1 MPTPSPIEQLII
13 QVGRLP
19 GLGPRSA
26 RRVVLQM
33 IKKPDALMQP
43 LIGAM
48 QGVMGSIVACGTC
61 GNLDTHDPCRICSDT
76 KRDGKMIC
84 VVEELSDLWA
94 MERSHLYRGLYH
106 VLGGVLSAM
115 DQIGPE
121 KLNVETLVRRA
132 ASEEVEEIILAT
144 NATVDGQT
152 TAHYLTERLKDA
164 KVKITR
170 LAQGI
175 PLGGELDYLDDGT
188 LGAALK
194 ARLPF

>member
-1 MPTPSPIEQLII
+1 MPTPSPIEQLIN

-33 IKKPDALMQP
+33 IKKPDAFMQP
-43 LIGAM
+43 LIAAM
-48 QGVMGSIVACGTC
+48 QGVMGSIVTCDTC
-61 GNLDTHDPCRICSDT
+61 GNLDSNNPCGICSDT
-76 KRDGKMIC
+76 RRDARIIC

-115 DQIGPE
+115 DQVGPE

-132 ASEEVEEIILAT
+132 ASAEVEEIILAT
-144 NATVDGQT
+144 N
-152 TAHYLTERLKDA
+152 
-164 KVKITR
+164 
-170 LAQGI
+170 
-175 PLGGELDYLDDGT
+175 
-188 LGAALK
+188 
-194 ARLPF
+194 

>member
-1 MPTPSPIEQLII
+1 MPAPSPIEQLIN

-26 RRVVLQM
+26 RRVVLQL
-33 IKKPDALMQP
+33 IKKPDTLMQP
-43 LIGAM
+43 LITAM
-48 QGVMGSIVACGTC
+48 QGVMHNIVPCSTC
-61 GNLDTHDPCRICSDT
+61 GNLDSKDPCGICADAR
-76 KRDGKMIC
+76 RDARTIC

-94 MERSHLYRGLYH
+94 MERSHLYRGTYH

-121 KLNVETLVRRA
+121 KLNVDTLVRRA
-132 ASEEVEEIILAT
+132 ASEEVEEVILAT

-164 KVKITR
+164 NVKITR

>member
-1 MPTPSPIEQLII
+1 MTPSPIEQLIN

-43 LIGAM
+43 LIAAM
-48 QGVMGSIVACGTC
+48 QGVIGSIVSCATC
-61 GNLDTHDPCRICSDT
+61 GNLDSRDPCGICADAR
-76 KRDGKMIC
+76 RDQRTIC

-94 MERSHLYRGLYH
+94 MERSHLYRGQYH

-115 DQIGPE
+115 DQVGPE
-121 KLNVETLVRRA
+121 KLNVDSLVRRA
-132 ASEEVEEIILAT
+132 ATEEVEEVILAT

-152 TAHYLTERLKDA
+152 TAHYLMERLKDA
-164 KVKITR
+164 NVKITR

>member
-1 MPTPSPIEQLII
+1 MPAPSPIEQLIN

-43 LIGAM
+43 LIAAM
-48 QGVMGSIVACGTC
+48 QGVMHNIVTCGTC
-61 GNLDTHDPCRICSDT
+61 GNLDSTNPCGICTDARRDT
-76 KRDGKMIC
+76 RTIC

-94 MERSHLYRGLYH
+94 MERSHLYRGTYH

-121 KLNVETLVRRA
+121 KLNVDTLVKRA
-132 ASEEVEEIILAT
+132 ASVDVEEVILAT

-164 KVKITR
+164 NVKITR